1 MPEPL
6 KLLRLP
12 LVSEMSASVKSVV
25 ASLKVAVTE
34 KVELMGS
41 AAALVSVTVGAV
53 ASKARES
60 VAAAVLLLPAVSV
73 ATPPQYQHRLHR
85 LRRG

>member
-41 AAALVSVTVGAV
+41 AAALVSVRSEERRVGKGWR
-53 ASKARES
+53 S
-60 VAAAVLLLPAVSV
+60 
-73 ATPPQYQHRLHR
+73 
-85 LRRG
+85 RGAPYHLTKK